1 MGSTEKRIRSSW
13 PLIAR
18 SMRRLREAR
27 EFSLSAPCVLLR
39 GDDVIE
45 IPLSALPQ
53 QLKASSALDSP
64 LMREFEQLA
73 SRRGWGEAF
82 ETLASGERA
91 EEFAEVWNQS
101 EADVEAGARA
111 TFQEVVE
118 AVAFA
123 RHGFLQS
130 PRRLL
135 VIVETDDLTEVTLVS

>member
-1 MGSTEKRIRSSW
+1 MGSTEQQIRSSW

-18 SMRRLREAR
+18 SMRRLQGAR

-45 IPLSALPQ
+45 IPLAALPQ
-53 QLKASSALDSP
+53 QLRASSALDSP
-64 LMREFEQLA
+64 LMREFEELA
-73 SRRGWGEAF
+73 SRKGWGEAF
-82 ETLASGERA
+82 ETLARGERA
-91 EEFAEVWNQS
+91 EEFAEVWSQS
-101 EADVEAGARA
+101 EADVEGGARA

-123 RHGFLQS
+123 RQGFQQS

-135 VIVETDDLTEVTLVS
+135 VIVEDNDLTEVTLVC